1 LVAADDA
8 QTLAD
13 ELAYAATRSGTDAL
27 NLRIHVPGVSP
38 TTARD
43 QIAAMGDVVAE
54 LRH

>member
-1 LVAADDA
+1 VASDDA
-8 QTLAD
+8 HALAD
-13 ELAYAATRSGTDAL
+13 ELSAVITRSGTDAL

-43 QIAAMGDVVAE
+43 QIDAMGDVVAR